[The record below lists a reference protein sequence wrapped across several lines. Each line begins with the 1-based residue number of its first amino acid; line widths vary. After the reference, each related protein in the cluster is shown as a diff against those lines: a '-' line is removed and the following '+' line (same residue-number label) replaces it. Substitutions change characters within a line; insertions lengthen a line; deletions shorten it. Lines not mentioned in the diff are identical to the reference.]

1 MTGTTEPKSIAAR
14 LFLLLA
20 IGFGAFGSVCAAAA
34 DGDTNI
40 FLTHCAPCHGAD
52 GRARTPAARKLNVK
66 DLTQSKLP
74 DAEIKRQIVDGRRD
88 PAGKQQMPA
97 FGDKLTD
104 KQITALI
111 AQVKAFRK

>member
-1 MTGTTEPKSIAAR
+1 MTNAMELKSMSVW
-14 LFLLLA
+14 LVLLLV
-20 IGFGAFGSVCAAAA
+20 IGFVVLDSVRVVGA
-34 DGDTNI
+34 DGDTNV
-40 FLTHCAPCHGAD
+40 FLTHCAPCHGPD

-104 KQITALI
+104 KEITPLI
-111 AQVKAFRK
+111 RQVKAFRK